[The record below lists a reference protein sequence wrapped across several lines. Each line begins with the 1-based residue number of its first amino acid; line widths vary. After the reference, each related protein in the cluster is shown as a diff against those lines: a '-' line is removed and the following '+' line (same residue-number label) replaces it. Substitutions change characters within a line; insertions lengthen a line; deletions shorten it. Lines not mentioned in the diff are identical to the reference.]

1 MLSCSHLLNFVID
14 VVRLKAST
22 NIKRCKFNNGF
33 TLIELMIGI
42 AVLGILLAVATPS
55 FRDWLQNTKTRTVA
69 EALQAGVRSA
79 QVEALRNGLPV
90 QFFLTDDAPPVLGS
104 ATSATGRNWGIRTM
118 STTVAN
124 TPVALIQ
131 GTVLGGTSNNVTITG
146 STATVTFNSIGRSV
160 TYAAGFYTPAG
171 STTYAVT
178 NTSVTNGRSYNVV
191 ASSAGAV
198 RLCDPAKSR
207 TTNPDGC

>member
-1 MLSCSHLLNFVID
+1 MLDLSRFVNFMVV
-14 VVRLKAST
+14 VVRFRSNANT
-22 NIKRCKFNNGF
+22 KRPKLNQGF
-33 TLIELMIGI
+33 TLVELMIAI
-42 AVLGILLAVATPS
+42 AVLGILLAVSIPS

-69 EALQAGVRSA
+69 EALQAGIRSA

-124 TPVALIQ
+124 TPVAFIQ

-160 TYAAGFYTPAG
+160 AYAAGFYTPAG

-178 NTSVTNGRSYNVV
+178 NSGLTNGRSYNVV
-191 ASSAGAV
+191 VSSAGAV

-207 TTNPDGC
+207 ATNPDGC